1 MNKGTCLL
9 SYAPLRAE
17 PRSGAEMVNALLFG
31 ESYEILEKSEA
42 WMKIKCDYD
51 HYEGWISSAAFS
63 PFVEYTGMVD
73 SLFVEAASNGAK
85 LYLPCGAMIPADG
98 KLEIDGQAYN
108 IHRKLKTNHHLP
120 LPIRL
125 LNTAKA
131 FLNTPYL
138 WGGRSFMGVD
148 CSGLMQVVFK
158 VNAIHLPR
166 DTSQQIHVGETVEYG
181 KQKACDLVFFSKPG
195 TEKVIHVGMMLDDQK
210 IIHAGARVR
219 INELE
224 ARGLSVDGV
233 FTYQLLCIKRLI

>member
-31 ESYEILEKSEA
+31 ESYEILEKSDA
-42 WMKIKCDYD
+42 WLRIKCDYD
-51 HYEGWISSAAFS
+51 DYQGWISAAAFA
-63 PFVEYTGMVD
+63 PYVEYTSMVD
-73 SLFVEAASNGAK
+73 SLFFEAASNGAK
-85 LYLPCGAMIPADG
+85 LYLPCGAMIPADD
-98 KLEIDGQAYN
+98 KLDIDHQTYN

-120 LPIRL
+120 LSIRL

-138 WGGRSFMGVD
+138 WGGRSFMGID

-158 VNAIHLPR
+158 VNAIKLPR
-166 DTSQQIHVGETVEYG
+166 DTSQQITVGENVDYG
-181 KQKACDLVFFSKPG
+181 RQKACDLAFFSKPG
-195 TEKVIHVGMMLDDQK
+195 TEKVIHVGMMLDEK
-210 IIHAGARVR
+210 KVIHAGARVR
-219 INELE
+219 INDLDPQ
-224 ARGLSVDGV
+224 GMSIDGE